1 MLHSDPLA
9 AYAYRWLGGMLSRG
23 AIDRMFGRFWSH
35 LRNLDRMFDLIVTPS
50 GGYRQR
56 LLAGGLN
63 KVRTVGLGVEPG
75 RFGPH
80 LRDEQLRREL
90 LAGLGL
96 NPSGTLLVGLGRLSP
111 EKRWKM
117 VIRAVAEASR

>member
-1 MLHSDPLA
+1 
-9 AYAYRWLGGMLSRG
+9 
-23 AIDRMFGRFWSH
+23 
-35 LRNLDRMFDLIVTPS
+35 MFDLIVTPS

-96 NPSGTLLVGLGRLSP
+96 DPSGYLARRP
-111 EKRWKM
+111 WP
-117 VIRAVAEASR
+117 AVAREALEDGDPRRGEGFR